1 MIEPGDALKNPAA
14 FILENTKLQSS
25 PLVPEIRLHLAHEML
40 PLWKLSEAELD
51 ASGLPPPWWAFAWA
65 GGQALARYIL
75 DNPDLVRKKRVLD
88 FATGSGI
95 VAIAAKM
102 AGAATVRAN
111 DIDPVAIAATN
122 LSAEANGVHVRLSAE
137 NLVGVPS
144 HGWEVVLAGDICYEQ
159 PLAGEVEGWLKSLAS
174 GGALVLMG
182 DPGRTHL
189 PKTGLTRMAEY
200 RVETT
205 REFEDN
211 DVRHTTV
218 WQFDC

>member
-1 MIEPGDALKNPAA
+1 MIPPEKALENPAD
-14 FILENTKLQSS
+14 FILENTALQCS

-40 PLWKLSEAELD
+40 PLWTLTEEELG
-51 ASGLPPPWWAFAWA
+51 ASGLPPPYWAFAWA

-75 DNPDLVRKKRVLD
+75 DNPELVKGERVLD

-95 VAIAAKM
+95 VAIAAKL
-102 AGAATVRAN
+102 AGAASVRAN

-137 NLVGVPS
+137 DLVGQPS
-144 HGWEVVLAGDICYEQ
+144 HGWTVVLAGDICYEQ
-159 PLAGEVEGWLKSLAS
+159 PLAGKVEAWLKSLAA

-189 PKTGLTRMAEY
+189 PKTGLTKMAEY

-205 REFEDN
+205 RELEDN

-218 WQFDC
+218 WKF

>member
-1 MIEPGDALKNPAA
+1 MIDPKNALDNPAG
-14 FILENTKLQSS
+14 FILENTELQAS
-25 PLVPEIRLHLAHEML
+25 PLVPEIRLHLAHEMI
-40 PLWKLSEAELD
+40 PLWELTEAELD

-75 DNPDLVRKKRVLD
+75 DNPDLVRGKRVLD

-95 VAIAAKM
+95 VAIAAKL

-111 DIDPVAIAATN
+111 DIDPVAIAATTLN
-122 LSAEANGVHVRLSAE
+122 AEANTVHVRVSAE

-144 HGWEVVLAGDICYEQ
+144 HGWEVILAGDICYEQ
-159 PLAGEVEGWLKSLAS
+159 PLAGEVETWLRSLSS

-205 REFEDN
+205 RELEDN

-218 WQFDC
+218 WRFDC